1 MHGKEDCALML
12 AALMVNA
19 LGTMALYQATSL
31 WVAWLFY
38 CLVCAGAGVAV
49 YGLWHIVRDGMAREG
64 RRDAAA
70 RVRDVTRTRHL
81 STRLQS
87 RSHAPLIAVM
97 RTARHDSRAHLLAGE

>member
-1 MHGKEDCALML
+1 MML

-49 YGLWHIVRDGMAREG
+49 YGLWQIVQDGMAGERG
-64 RRDAAA
+64 RHATA
-70 RVRDVTRTRHL
+70 RVRNLTRSRHPLTR
-81 STRLQS
+81 SQS

-97 RTARHDSRAHLLAGE
+97 RTASHDSMGSFPPGE